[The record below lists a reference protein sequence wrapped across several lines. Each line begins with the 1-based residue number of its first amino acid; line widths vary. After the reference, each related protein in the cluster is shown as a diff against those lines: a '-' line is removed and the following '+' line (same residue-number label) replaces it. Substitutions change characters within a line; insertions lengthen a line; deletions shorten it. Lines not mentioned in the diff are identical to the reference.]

1 MRLPNGIVLDSEKTF
16 GMLKFSALRREKFVI
31 DEDGS
36 PTNEIVERTY
46 DLKSIGQGLMIQV
59 SIPERAGIK
68 EFAYNQLVTLVNPV
82 IDTVANADYRGATTA
97 WYIKADDIVMPGEKG
112 KSSNDKK

>member
-16 GMLKFSALRREKFVI
+16 GMLKFSALRRERFVI

-36 PTNEIVERTY
+36 PTNEIIERTY
-46 DLKSIGQGLMIQV
+46 DLKSVGQGLMIQV
-59 SIPERAGIK
+59 SIPEKAGLK

-82 IDTVANADYRGATTA
+82 IDTVANAQYRGATTS
-97 WYIKADDIVMPGEKG
+97 WYLKADDIIIPGEKV
-112 KSSNDKK
+112 KPANDKK